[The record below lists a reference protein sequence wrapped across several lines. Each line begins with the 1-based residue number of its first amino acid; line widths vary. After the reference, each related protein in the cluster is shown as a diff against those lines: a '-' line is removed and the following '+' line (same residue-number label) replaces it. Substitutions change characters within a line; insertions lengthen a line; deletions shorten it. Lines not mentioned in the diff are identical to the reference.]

1 MKRILIAMISLS
13 LFTGILAAQDKPAT
27 PNPDTWQRPVQARL
41 NLTDEQMKALDEL
54 RFEHQKEM
62 IPLHADLRV
71 MQMELRE
78 LIAEGKS
85 AKEISKKQEELN
97 KLKAKIADNRNDH
110 LVKVR
115 NIVGED
121 AFKQM
126 QMKNRGYKNRGHRN
140 FHRGCDQGLN
150 PYPRGP
156 KGSPRPDGPY
166 QRWF

>member
-1 MKRILIAMISLS
+1 MKRILTAMISLS
-13 LFTGILAAQDKPAT
+13 LFAGALAAQDKPET

-41 NLTDEQMKALDEL
+41 NLTDDQMKALDEL
-54 RFEHQKEM
+54 RYEHQKEM
-62 IPLHADLRV
+62 IPIRAEIQV
-71 MQMELRE
+71 KQMEVRE

-85 AKEISKKQEELN
+85 SKVITKKQEELN
-97 KLKAKIADNRNDH
+97 KLKAKSADKRNEH
-110 LVKVR
+110 LLKVR

-126 QMKNRGYKNRGHRN
+126 QMKNKGFKNKGRH
-140 FHRGCDQGLN
+140 HSARGCGQGLN

-156 KGSPRPDGPY
+156 KGSPRPDGPH